1 MRLWFSYTMGIDQ
14 HLRKP
19 NGQSRES
26 SNMGNTKHMTK
37 HTPQYRKLRILAAQ
51 TQPKKKTMLWRIKTS
66 KYYIKNQQL

>member
-1 MRLWFSYTMGIDQ
+1 MGIDQ

-51 TQPKKKTMLWRIKTS
+51 TQPKKKNNAVNPDALKVSIIS
-66 KYYIKNQQL
+66 YN